1 MSKTKSR
8 LLLISISLIAS
19 IFISFFTLLIVNKS
33 GSINFID
40 FFKILVIS
48 FIILYII
55 GVFYTRFFLYRK
67 LKEITK
73 DILPKEDIHQTVNT
87 NMEELVNEI
96 KDYDSKRKSEYSEM
110 KKQES
115 FRREFIG
122 NLAHEI
128 KTPIFTSQS
137 YILTLLDGALNDE
150 TVNKKYLKTASKA
163 IERLNLI
170 VKDLDLITKIESGQ
184 SNLNKNHF
192 DIIDLIQNVFEML
205 DYSAKKKNIELIV
218 DKENELGT
226 IVNAD
231 KERIEQVLT
240 NLIENS
246 IKYGKNNGTT
256 EIVVQN
262 LNENKIIVRVTDN
275 GVGFEKENYTRIFE
289 RFYRVDKSGNRSSGG
304 SGLGLSIV
312 KHIIDVH
319 DEKIYV
325 ESELGV
331 GSEFSFTLEKKTP
344 NKNE

>member
-33 GSINFID
+33 DSINFID

-137 YILTLLDGALNDE
+137 YILTLLDGALKDE

-205 DYSAKKKNIELIV
+205 EYSAKKKKIELIV
-218 DKENELGT
+218 DKENEIGT
-226 IVNAD
+226 MVKAD
-231 KERIEQVLT
+231 KEKIEQVLT
-240 NLIENS
+240 NLVDNS
-246 IKYGKNNGTT
+246 IKYGKENGTT
-256 EIVVQN
+256 EVVVQN
-262 LNENKIIVRVTDN
+262 LNKNKVIVRVTDN
-275 GVGFEKENYTRIFE
+275 GLGFEKENYNRIFE
-289 RFYRVDKSGNRSSGG
+289 RFFRIDKSGSRSSGG

-312 KHIIDVH
+312 KHIIDSH

-331 GSEFSFTLEKKTP
+331 GSEFSFSLEKS
-344 NKNE
+344 